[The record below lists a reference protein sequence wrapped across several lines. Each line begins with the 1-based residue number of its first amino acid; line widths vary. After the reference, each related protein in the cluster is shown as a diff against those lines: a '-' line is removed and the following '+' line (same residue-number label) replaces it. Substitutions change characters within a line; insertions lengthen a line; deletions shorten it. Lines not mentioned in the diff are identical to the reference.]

1 MLPPKKAS
9 KINPNS
15 GSIAEQIL
23 QGMMTGDSK
32 PQLSPGDL
40 PSKATRL
47 NIKDI
52 KVPDSIVESIINFA
66 TDKEDAPEKKPE
78 PVNEEVVIQNKMEDL
93 IKRLSDLLKEAK
105 QFVNEMTT
113 TGMIGVGKVK
123 PLGKKKGKKH

>member
-1 MLPPKKAS
+1 MLPPKKAT

-23 QGMMTGDSK
+23 QGMLTGDSK
-32 PQLSPGDL
+32 PQLSPAGL
-40 PSKATRL
+40 PTKTTRL

-52 KVPDSIVESIINFA
+52 KVPDSLVESIVNFA
-66 TDKEDAPEKKPE
+66 TKKEDKPIEEPE

-113 TGMIGVGKVK
+113 TGMIGVGKIK